1 MQPLYPWLTTDYQKI
16 IHAFQRGLGH
26 HALLFKGD
34 AGLGIEEL
42 ILHIAAFLLCQSHG
56 ERPCGKCHQCRLYQA
71 NNHPDFYRLASI
83 EGKDI
88 GVDQVREVL
97 DKLTQ
102 SAQQGGNKVIFIDN
116 VNRLTDAASNAILK
130 NLEEP
135 RPNTYFLIKN
145 EQGLP
150 LLPTIY
156 SRCQPWLIA
165 TPAMTQ
171 TMTWLQAQLPHISI
185 DILKSALCMSAY
197 RPLSALNFVQ
207 ENLLEKRTTFLRH
220 FWLFYTRLSPLEI
233 LSSFDK
239 TLLFQQLDWIDAFVN
254 DSLKCKLGITSG
266 WQCLDIA
273 KGVERFA
280 ENLSI
285 DALVGIQQILQKIR
299 KDLREINAVNQ
310 ELILLDGL
318 SQLITKIFAP
328 ELKEIE

>member
-1 MQPLYPWLTTDYQKI
+1 MQPLYPWLTTDYKKI
-16 IHAFQRGLGH
+16 THAFQRELGH

-34 AGLGIEEL
+34 TGLGIEEL
-42 ILHIAAFLLCQSHG
+42 ILHIAAFLLCQSH
-56 ERPCGKCHQCRLYQA
+56 ETRPCGRCHQCCLYQA
-71 NNHPDFYRLASI
+71 NNHPDFYRISPI
-83 EGKDI
+83 EDKDI
-88 GVDQVREVL
+88 GVDQVREIL
-97 DKLTQ
+97 EKLTQ
-102 SAQQGGNKVIFIDN
+102 SAQQGGNKVVFIDGA
-116 VNRLTDAASNAILK
+116 NRLTEAAANAILK

-145 EQGLP
+145 EQGLS

-165 TPAMTQ
+165 TPAMAVS
-171 TMTWLQAQLPHISI
+171 MSWLQAQLPHISA
-185 DILKSALCMSAY
+185 DILMTALRMSAH

-207 ENLLEKRTTFLRH
+207 ENLLEKRTALLRH

-239 TLLFQQLDWIDAFVN
+239 TLLFQQLDWIESFVN
-254 DSLKCKLGITSG
+254 DSLKCKLGIASG

-273 KGVERFA
+273 RGVERFA

-285 DALVGIQQILQKIR
+285 DALVGIQQILQKMR

-318 SQLITKIFAP
+318 TQLITKIFAP